1 MSSLTTP
8 TNFEDYSAQEYVAI
22 LQRLIKQRAINIDLD
37 LPNPDEC
44 TLQDLQNIVEYIFNG
59 RLDAMIYQ
67 MAHKE
72 ILKNEDLQ
80 TQAKLLLKKL
90 SPFQVM
96 NFPQVILYK
105 TLPCPRGDTC
115 KNKPREI
122 APSNQYKDEE
132 LECPFYHHEK
142 DRRRL
147 PITRKVEDE
156 FIYKANY
163 DKSKCDPFPDKF
175 SKNYFESMF
184 HPIYYRLFQCK
195 RTHCENSFFCPFFHT
210 KDEKTTWDETFLTF
224 IRKSRDVYTKE
235 KKDKPTNSPKSKD
248 EYLNKFDIVAIDR
261 KIGSS
266 TNTLGSSSTNNTSP
280 LLPRS
285 QITLDRVST
294 RSSTNSSPSSHNE
307 LSPEPAERKLNED
320 IPLFQSPV
328 NQLKGIQSPP
338 GIQNNHPT
346 FSLFGDYSKIFTD
359 NNDKDNEFKPNP
371 QTSFPLNQ
379 FFNWQLIQNINNVRL
394 HH

>member
-1 MSSLTTP
+1 MSSLPTT
-8 TNFEDYSAQEYVAI
+8 TNIDEYSIPEYLAVLI
-22 LQRLIKQRAINIDLD
+22 RLLKQRAINIDLL
-37 LPNPDEC
+37 LPNPEEC
-44 TLQDLQNIVEYIFNG
+44 TLQHLQEIVENIFNG
-59 RLDAMIYQ
+59 RLDAIIYQ

-72 ILKNEDLQ
+72 ILKSDELQ
-80 TQAKLLLKKL
+80 NNSRLLLKKL

-105 TLPCPRGDTC
+105 TLPCPRGDNC
-115 KNKPREI
+115 KSKPREI

-132 LECPFYHHEK
+132 LECPFYHHDK

-210 KDEKTTWDETFLTF
+210 KDEKTTWDETFLTY

-235 KKDKPTNSPKSKD
+235 KKEKKEPVKNKD
-248 EYLNKFDIVAIDR
+248 EFFQKFEIVALERKESPVDSRNNLNMDR
-261 KIGSS
+261 M
-266 TNTLGSSSTNNTSP
+266 
-280 LLPRS
+280 
-285 QITLDRVST
+285 ST

-307 LSPEPAERKLNED
+307 LSED
-320 IPLFQSPV
+320 KPIEDFSLFMNKKDIRTPPGLESSSTQSPYFQYFGEMDKTFMSPNLYRESDLKNSSQSSHIPLFP
-328 NQLKGIQSPP
+328 I
-338 GIQNNHPT
+338 
-346 FSLFGDYSKIFTD
+346 
-359 NNDKDNEFKPNP
+359 
-371 QTSFPLNQ
+371 NQ
-379 FFNWQLIQNINNVRL
+379 FFNWNTVQNISNVKL
-394 HH
+394 YHWSNVFSQYLYVLSSS

>member
-1 MSSLTTP
+1 MSSLTTL
-8 TNFEDYSAQEYVAI
+8 TNYEDHSTPEEYVAI
-22 LQRLIKQRAINIDLD
+22 LQRLLKQRAINIDLD
-37 LPNPDEC
+37 LPNPEEC
-44 TLQDLQNIVEYIFNG
+44 TLEQLQDIVEYIFNG

-72 ILKNEDLQ
+72 ILKNEQLQ
-80 TQAKLLLKKL
+80 SQSKLLLKKL

-105 TLPCPRGDTC
+105 TLPCPRGENC
-115 KNKPREI
+115 KSKPREI

-132 LECPFYHHEK
+132 LECPFYHHDK

-147 PITRKVEDE
+147 PITRKVEEE

-235 KKDKPTNSPKSKD
+235 KKEKPQSSPKNKD
-248 EYLNKFDIVAIDR
+248 EFLAKFEIVALDR
-261 KIGSS
+261 R
-266 TNTLGSSSTNNTSP
+266 NSP
-280 LLPRS
+280 LLPTS
-285 QITLDRVST
+285 QITFDRVST

-307 LSPEPAERKLNED
+307 FSPDPERKLNED
-320 IPLFQSPV
+320 MPLFHSPM
-328 NQLKGIQSPP
+328 NFNNFNKGAHNPP
-338 GIQNNHPT
+338 GIQMHTT

-359 NNDKDNEFKPNP
+359 SNEGDSKP
-371 QTSFPLNQ
+371 TSNTANPLNQ
-379 FFNWQLIQNINNVRL
+379 FFNWSMIQNINNVKL
-394 HH
+394 NH